1 MGYRQVYFRIR
12 SQYEGYR
19 SFPNEQAEINFKE
32 ESRRLFQDAG
42 WTLHA
47 EPLHSG
53 VSDTV
58 TNGQQELY
66 LHPMNFSGVVLEE
79 EIPQLEALLS
89 QAKTFHCYA
98 VDRYAEYLDLDD
110 EEYWALLESRR
121 EEIETAVM
129 DQYRTKRKNLFIT
142 GVTGLDIAEK
152 FSVKRV
158 CDKNG
163 RKNKAYLFVRGLI
176 EQLIKEGRL
185 VTADTKRGLGIRTAT
200 KEELKRLAG

>member
-1 MGYRQVYFRIR
+1 MAYRETYFRIR
-12 SQYEGYR
+12 SGYI
-19 SFPNEQAEINFKE
+19 FDQGWLTDQDELEFKKE
-32 ESRRLFQDAG
+32 ARRLFQEAG

-47 EPLHSG
+47 EKWHSG
-53 VSDTV
+53 HSDTV
-58 TNGQQELY
+58 TKDQQELY

-98 VDRYAEYLDLDD
+98 VDRYAEYLDLND

-129 DQYRTKRKNLFIT
+129 DLYRTKRKNLFIT

-152 FSVKRV
+152 YSVKRV

-163 RKNKAYLFVRGLI
+163 RKNKAYLFVTGLI

-185 VTADTKRGLGIRTAT
+185 VTADTKRGQGIRTAT